1 MHFNKT
7 MVERAREF
15 YSNVGLGNME
25 FNGFTVNPGWGMCSQ
40 LTRYALLSHNLP
52 DGEKYAEEYGNI
64 VQAIS
69 RFTKRWY
76 LYSGNEDYPVP
87 GGIAE
92 YAYNSTEH
100 TMYVG
105 EYGEFRKELA
115 RYLYRNMA
123 SLIYS
128 NATESGLW
136 AITQYKLRRVLEQ
149 AVRGE
154 ADDCLGLCCLMGNVV
169 HPHQRLALGK
179 WKEACFVTWPEFSGD
194 IHYPVPSPYED
205 YTARDMYCGNLH
217 KYSGEYGQ
225 RRINLAL
232 HLLDNLDF

>member
-1 MHFNKT
+1 MRYNKV

-40 LTRYALLSHNLP
+40 LTRYALPSYSLE
-52 DGEKYAEEYGNI
+52 DGEEYSNI
-64 VQAIS
+64 VRAIS

-87 GGIAE
+87 GGIAA

-105 EYGEFRKELA
+105 EYGGYRKELA
-115 RYLYRNMA
+115 RYLDRHMVV
-123 SLIYS
+123 LTYS
-128 NATESGLW
+128 NATKAGLW
-136 AITQYKLRRVLEQ
+136 AITQYKLRRALEKAVL
-149 AVRGE
+149 GE
-154 ADDCLGLCCLMGNVV
+154 ADGCMGLCCLMGEVTASL
-169 HPHQRLALGK
+169 PQSQRSAFQV
-179 WKEACFVTWPEFSGD
+179 WKEACFESWPEFSGD

-205 YTARDMYCGNLH
+205 YTARDIYCGNLH